1 MKSKLTLLFLSLVLK
16 VSITIAQTSGQP
28 SSDANKSDGSGV
40 AISPSTIK
48 FNASPGSVMTRTVKI
63 SNDTKR
69 DYNFQ
74 LFFQDYQSESLN
86 GVETIPKKGYR
97 HALSPYLVVSPS
109 FVELKAG
116 QSKVVTITLN
126 VPFADSNAIAMWTQL
141 IIDQVFERK
150 PLETPRADKSTI
162 GFGITSG
169 IGFGVKILQNP
180 PNVKSTNVE
189 ITRLKYQPTDK
200 TKKKN
205 GSLLMRVRNS
215 GDGVGYCLYYIELTN
230 LATGRQSKVK
240 VKQFSILPGDE
251 RELLFELTKEFV
263 LGNYSAVAVL
273 DFGDAETLQTAE
285 IEFRHE

>member
-1 MKSKLTLLFLSLVLK
+1 MNLKFPFILLFFTISNF
-16 VSITIAQTSGQP
+16 IIAQTNSVPSNSGIQNEG
-28 SSDANKSDGSGV
+28 AGV

-48 FNASPGSVMTRTVKI
+48 FNASPGAVMTRTLKI

-74 LFFQDYQSESLN
+74 LFFQDYKSEGLS
-86 GVETIPKKGYR
+86 GAETVPLKGYR
-97 HALSPYLVVSPS
+97 HSLSRYVVVSPS

-116 QSKVVTITLN
+116 QFKVVTITLN

-150 PLETPRADKSTI
+150 PLETPKSDKSTI

-189 ITRLKYQPTDK
+189 ITQLKYQQADK

-205 GSLLMRVRNS
+205 GCLLMRVRNA

-240 VKQFSILPGDE
+240 VKQFSVLPGDE
-251 RELLFELTKEFV
+251 RELKFELGKEFV
-263 LGNYSAVAVL
+263 SGNYSAVAVL

>member
-1 MKSKLTLLFLSLVLK
+1 MKFKLTLLFLPMVLF
-16 VSITIAQTSGQP
+16 IAMANGQTSGATN
-28 SSDANKSDGSGV
+28 DGATKSDGAGV
-40 AISPSTIK
+40 AISPSTVK

-69 DYNFQ
+69 DYSFQ
-74 LFFQDYQSESLN
+74 LFFQDYQSEGLS
-86 GVETIPKKGYR
+86 GVETIPQRGYR
-97 HALSPYLVVSPS
+97 HSLSRYVVASPS

-189 ITRLKYQPTDK
+189 ITRLKYQPADK
-200 TKKKN
+200 SKKKN
-205 GSLLMRVRNS
+205 GSLQMRVRNS

-251 RELLFELTKEFV
+251 REMSFDLTKDYIS
-263 LGNYSAVAVL
+263 GNYSAVAVL